1 MAFYYLIV
9 FMASGALYTL
19 NIFNICNDRTGAA
32 NRLGASIKRHLR
44 EKDKQNTLVITV
56 LCSIWGAIVGF
67 FIIFVCVGAIKAYRH
82 PERDGPRDGSEGQT
96 AQTRMHRITRAM
108 LDTIPV
114 IRLGAAEHSTSDIEL
129 QKAASKTPT
138 RTDGETKSCS
148 ICTEDFSAHDN
159 VRILPCGHE
168 FHPACVD
175 PWLIT
180 KSSTCPLW

>member
-1 MAFYYLIV
+1 MVFYYLIV
-9 FMASGALYTL
+9 LMAFDALNTL
-19 NIFNICNDRTGAA
+19 NIFNIWNDPMGAA
-32 NRLGASIKRHLR
+32 NCFRASIKRHMR
-44 EKDKQNTLVITV
+44 EKDKQSTLVITV
-56 LCSIWGAIVGF
+56 LCSIWGAIVSF

-82 PERDGPRDGSEGQT
+82 PERYGPRDGSEGQT
-96 AQTRMHRITRAM
+96 AQARMHGITRAM

-114 IRLGAAEHSTSDIEL
+114 IRLGAVEHSTSDIEL

-138 RTDGETKSCS
+138 KTDGETKSCS

-159 VRILPCGHE
+159 VRVLPCGHE